1 MEEKD
6 GIDLLK
12 STDGLKKKK
21 NKDSGKS
28 LSWGVNGS

>member
-6 GIDLLK
+6 GIDLFK

-21 NKDSGKS
+21 DGGKS